1 MSHLVRSSILVLV
14 CSAFACEPEP
24 TDNPGSGGT
33 PAASGGR
40 TATGGTG
47 PVASGGKA
55 SGGTA
60 TGGRASGGTATGGK
74 ATGGNPSG
82 GSSSS
87 CTPWPAA
94 TGTQA
99 LTATR
104 SISGT
109 VDLGLVRYTGW
120 GGSDAEGQDPLF
132 NLSNGATLKNV
143 IIGAP
148 AGDGIHCAGQCTLI
162 NVWFEDVGED
172 AVTFRG
178 SSSSQVSTIDCAGA
192 KSASDKILQHN
203 GAGTVMVKNFW
214 AQTFGKVYR
223 SCGNCSTQ
231 YARHVVLSNITATG
245 GSTIAGIN
253 TNYGDSA
260 KFWNVSAGGASLCDR
275 YTGNNTGAE
284 PVRTGSGIDGTY
296 CIQLTAAP

>member
-1 MSHLVRSSILVLV
+1 V
-14 CSAFACEPEP
+14 
-24 TDNPGSGGT
+24 TG
-33 PAASGGR
+33 
-40 TATGGTG
+40 TGGNG
-47 PVASGGKA
+47 PGASGGKA
-55 SGGTA
+55 SGGKA
-60 TGGRASGGTATGGK
+60 TGGTATGGK
-74 ATGGNPSG
+74 ATGGTATG
-82 GSSSS
+82 GKATGGTATGGKATGGTSSSG

-132 NLSNGATLKNV
+132 NLANGATLKNV
-143 IIGAP
+143 IIGTP
-148 AGDGIHCAGQCTLI
+148 AGDGIHCAGACTLI

-192 KSASDKILQHN
+192 KSATDKILQHN
-203 GAGTVMVKNFW
+203 GAGTVIVKNFW

-223 SCGNCSTQ
+223 SCGNCGTQ
-231 YARHVVLSNITATG
+231 YARHVVFSNITATG

-260 KFWNVSAGGASLCDR
+260 KFWNVSTGGAQICER

-284 PVRTGSGIDGTY
+284 PVRTGTGIDGTY